1 MADLGF
7 TDLNLSKEIQMAIE
21 DMGFEET
28 TTIQAQSIPYMLEGR
43 DVIGQAPTGT
53 GKTVAFGTIVLEKMD
68 PKNKGLQAV
77 ILCPTRELAI
87 QVAGELKKISKYKK
101 GIEILPI
108 YGGQPIDHQIKALK
122 RGVQIIIGT
131 PGRVMDHM
139 GRRTLRMEGVKIII
153 LDEADEML
161 DMGFREDIETI
172 MKKIPGQRQTIFFS
186 ATMPKAILDLTKKY
200 QINPQFIKL
209 VHKEMTVPNV
219 EQFYVEVKQ
228 QAKAE
233 ALSRLID
240 YSDLKLSLVFCNTK
254 RRVDELVEE
263 LITRG
268 YIADGLH
275 GDMQQKQRDAVMS
288 KFRRKEI
295 EVLVATD
302 VAARGIDVGDV
313 EAVFNYDIPTDDE
326 YYVHRIGRTARAGK
340 AGLAFTFVIGKEVY
354 RIKEIQKFTKTK
366 IMAKRIPSVSDVE
379 EVRTNLILENV
390 KVGQTLTDYLQ
401 LNDVILEV
409 DNKSLSHRSDL
420 WGHYGMAREL
430 SALLDLKLKP
440 YERQIEL
447 TLETAKADK
456 LNVKIE
462 DNKLC
467 PRYLAIKLDNII
479 VTESPKW
486 LQDRLLAVGQKPI
499 NNIVDAANFI
509 MLELGQPLHTFAADG
524 IKKIV
529 IRTAKKEEKIICLD
543 GQERKLEAFIEMM
556 RPFGIVELVRTGRIA
571 MVRGKNNGKISNGE
585 ANN

>member
-1 MADLGF
+1 MAGSKF
-7 TDLNLSKEIQMAIE
+7 TDLNLSKDIQMAME

-53 GKTVAFGTIVLEKMD
+53 GKTVAFGTIVLERMD

-87 QVAGELKKISKYKK
+87 QVAGELKKISKHKK
-101 GIEILPI
+101 GIDILPI
-108 YGGQPIDHQIKALK
+108 YGGQPIDHQIRALK
-122 RGVQIIIGT
+122 KGVQVITGT
-131 PGRVMDHM
+131 PGRVMDHLD
-139 GRRTLRMEGVKIII
+139 RRTLKMGGVKIII

-172 MKKIPGQRQTIFFS
+172 MKKIPEQRQTIFFS
-186 ATMPKAILDLTKKY
+186 ATMPKEILDLTKKY
-200 QINPQFIKL
+200 QKNPQFIEL

-219 EQFYVEVKQ
+219 EQFYFEVKQ
-228 QAKAE
+228 QVKTE
-233 ALSRLID
+233 ALVRLID
-240 YSDLKLSLVFCNTK
+240 YYELKLSLVFCNTK
-254 RRVDELVEE
+254 KRVDELVEE

-288 KFRRKEI
+288 KFRKKEI

-366 IMAKRIPSVSDVE
+366 IIAKRIPSVSDVE

-390 KVGQTLTDYLQ
+390 KDVVDTGHLGEYSNLVEKLIQEDYTSL
-401 LNDVILEV
+401 DV
-409 DNKSLSHRSDL
+409 
-420 WGHYGMAREL
+420 AA
-430 SALLDLKLKP
+430 ALL
-440 YERQIEL
+440 
-447 TLETAKADK
+447 
-456 LNVKIE
+456 
-462 DNKLC
+462 
-467 PRYLAIKLDNII
+467 
-479 VTESPKW
+479 
-486 LQDRLLAVGQKPI
+486 
-499 NNIVDAANFI
+499 
-509 MLELGQPLHTFAADG
+509 
-524 IKKIV
+524 
-529 IRTAKKEEKIICLD
+529 KIIID
-543 GQERKLEAFIEMM
+543 KEGKE
-556 RPFGIVELVRTGRIA
+556 VSGR
-571 MVRGKNNGKISNGE
+571 S
-585 ANN
+585 